1 MFGSAPAD
9 LYSPPHVESAHPA
22 TRAPYRRRTELNVVK
37 FTARNPRSAPAVAPV
52 VVLGSDLTHGWDC
65 AQALNAAG
73 IATEYL
79 HSLDAYLE
87 RSTPQVLVL
96 DIAPGDIDVCTVI
109 PMLRRLS
116 PSPGLVLLSAHGAS
130 VLRSFA
136 ANAKS
141 VGVDVIGTLLKPA
154 DPALLVALVTGR
166 LEQEEHA
173 PPTAAPPRPAPK
185 PLAAAEILNLLDA
198 GAAETFLQPKF
209 RLKDLEI
216 VGFEALVR
224 MNHPELGVLTPARFL
239 DALLANGAGPALTHR
254 MLQGTAQSL
263 KRLAQYNPAGDWTYA
278 VNVTGDLPIQ
288 DNPQW
293 LRKHVEAVGLDP
305 ASLIIEVPEGT
316 LSNDVSAWHRVLTQA
331 RLMGSGVS
339 LDDFGCHAANLE
351 RLLLLPLSEVKVD
364 RMFLEHAVHD
374 QDARRL
380 LESMNLMIKNLGLV
394 SVVEGISSPE
404 MLAIAVDA
412 GFDLGQG
419 FHLGVPLSLSATEA
433 LLAARNP
440 AA

>member
-1 MFGSAPAD
+1 VFGSAPAD

-37 FTARNPRSAPAVAPV
+37 FMARNPRSAPAVAPV
-52 VVLGSDLTHGWDC
+52 VVLGSDLSHGWDC

-173 PPTAAPPRPAPK
+173 PPAAPPRPAPK

>member
-1 MFGSAPAD
+1 
-9 LYSPPHVESAHPA
+9 
-22 TRAPYRRRTELNVVK
+22 
-37 FTARNPRSAPAVAPV
+37 
-52 VVLGSDLTHGWDC
+52 
-65 AQALNAAG
+65 
-73 IATEYL
+73 
-79 HSLDAYLE
+79 
-87 RSTPQVLVL
+87 
-96 DIAPGDIDVCTVI
+96 
-109 PMLRRLS
+109 
-116 PSPGLVLLSAHGAS
+116 
-130 VLRSFA
+130 
-136 ANAKS
+136 
-141 VGVDVIGTLLKPA
+141 
-154 DPALLVALVTGR
+154 
-166 LEQEEHA
+166 
-173 PPTAAPPRPAPK
+173 
-185 PLAAAEILNLLDA
+185 
-198 GAAETFLQPKF
+198 
-209 RLKDLEI
+209 
-216 VGFEALVR
+216 

-394 SVVEGISSPE
+394 MAYAEMAPLIRLVGEATTLEILLEGRIFDAAEAKDKGLVTRVVPDERVGAE
-404 MLAIAVDA
+404 VDETARRIADGAPLVA
-412 GFDLGQG
+412 RWHKRFARRLGETR
-419 FHLGVPLSLSATEA
+419 PLSAAELDECFDCFDTEDFRIGYA
-433 LLAARNP
+433 AFLAKRRP
-440 AA
+440 RFEGR

>member
-1 MFGSAPAD
+1 M
-9 LYSPPHVESAHPA
+9 
-22 TRAPYRRRTELNVVK
+22 
-37 FTARNPRSAPAVAPV
+37 
-52 VVLGSDLTHGWDC
+52 
-65 AQALNAAG
+65 
-73 IATEYL
+73 
-79 HSLDAYLE
+79 
-87 RSTPQVLVL
+87 
-96 DIAPGDIDVCTVI
+96 
-109 PMLRRLS
+109 
-116 PSPGLVLLSAHGAS
+116 
-130 VLRSFA
+130 
-136 ANAKS
+136 
-141 VGVDVIGTLLKPA
+141 
-154 DPALLVALVTGR
+154 
-166 LEQEEHA
+166 
-173 PPTAAPPRPAPK
+173 
-185 PLAAAEILNLLDA
+185 
-198 GAAETFLQPKF
+198 
-209 RLKDLEI
+209 